1 MQLLKSLLLFLLISS
16 AFLMFTGCS
25 GGEADYSLNDVTA
38 IEIDS
43 NTNTK
48 PMVFPILNSP
58 ITTVKV
64 LSPVQNDTYF
74 YSISGADSSF
84 FGIDQNGTLFFTT
97 LPFYNNI
104 EDQDHNNIFE
114 VIIKVASHNNS
125 ASIHISITIADDINH
140 VLPTI
145 ISSHIDIFEND
156 NTGIQVQAASGTTS
170 TLNYTL
176 EPGYDE
182 TLFTIDINSGLL
194 FFNTAPSFESPQ
206 DSDAD
211 NSYYLI
217 VRVTDQ
223 TTYAN
228 TVTKPITVNVLDL
241 STPSALKFEHL
252 VATDGEGTDHY
263 RIEVDPTHLYTW
275 WKKDYIRTYSVQLNA
290 TALNNPYPLTYTLI
304 SGASIFSL
312 STDGLLSIVLP
323 KYYGDNPDLPVV
335 IDVCNAGECQ
345 EMTLHVQ
352 TD

>member
-1 MQLLKSLLLFLLISS
+1 MQLLKSLLFLILSSTFLI
-16 AFLMFTGCS
+16 FTGCS

-38 IEIDS
+38 IKIDGS
-43 NTNTK
+43 TNTT
-48 PMVFPILNSP
+48 PMVFPVLNSP

-64 LSPVQNDTYF
+64 LTSIQNDTFF
-74 YSISGADSSF
+74 YSVSGNDSSF

-97 LPFYNNI
+97 LPYFDQK
-104 EDQDHNNIFE
+104 EDQDHNNVFE
-114 VIIKVASHNNS
+114 VIIKVTNNS
-125 ASIHISITIADDINH
+125 ESATIHISITIADDIAH

-145 ISSHIDIFEND
+145 ASSHITIFEND
-156 NTGIQVQAASGTTS
+156 NTSIQIQAASGTTS
-170 TLNYTL
+170 TLSYTL

-182 TLFTIDINSGLL
+182 TLFTIDVNSGLL
-194 FFNTAPSFESPQ
+194 LFNTTPNFEAPQ

-252 VATDGEGTDHY
+252 VATDNEETDHY
-263 RIEVDPTHLYTW
+263 RIVDTTHLYTW

-312 STDGLLSIVLP
+312 STNGLLTIVIP